1 LKKIKLLVYQLIFKK
16 SKFISFSIIVF
27 IFTTFYF
34 FGSEKTFIEN
44 NSYSQ
49 STSEFQNS
57 NVFDEIEPFCLGID
71 QSDEVKSP
79 NQINSLDIEIQNSRD
94 WYTNFLSAY
103 LEEGPIILDK
113 YKKTFIS
120 NISVNTDSHTCTFLA
135 EVRISGDF
143 KDHLYGENFNPSLDV
158 KLLEGNILN
167 ITRFK
172 LFLPSSKNADDEVFF
187 ANLMKELGFLSPK
200 TFYTNVNINKKS
212 SHKYIFQEKINK
224 EFLESNGLRE
234 SAIFESNEKI
244 YWEVKKKNLS
254 SSREVYKSLIFG
266 KVLNSNWAVR
276 SDVNLS
282 TTLAALET
290 FNAALLT
297 SRNWWNLNNSL
308 LSKNS
313 FDLYKFDAAMIA
325 AGAEHGL
332 VLHNRKFYYNFYDN
346 NFYPIYYDGMPDF
359 SKDLSNKDL
368 TNKINLNINF
378 DEYDLEKIKTYIDLN
393 TLIKASNLLKSQ
405 IEIEPD
411 KFVKILEKNN
421 LFLDLNYVE
430 NTLNKFI
437 NNITYISNLTISN
450 KNKKFI
456 ENFENLDED
465 ILRNSINNLREIYND
480 VPVNFVTINQNDF
493 NVKSCEFDLSSCQN
507 LQNSKDVIKDLLDDE
522 FSENRNIVY
531 GSNIN
536 KFLNT
541 SMENSRKLPVVI
553 QNAEIYLK
561 GSSYIEFDELNNVLN
576 VYIGDR
582 GNVLITS
589 KNNPILFNVKLV
601 KKPEDSSDEFFQDIF
616 TGCLN
621 FYEVKFLNNLIY
633 SENQN
638 CEDSVNI
645 INSKGTIKKIE
656 ILNSFSDGLDVD
668 FSNLIIESVYINN
681 SGNDCADFSYGIYT
695 VKDMVVSK
703 CNDKGISIGEL
714 STFDLS
720 KLTINNVFNGLAVKD
735 SSKLIVGDLMIEDV
749 DYCITT
755 YRKKQE
761 FSGGEVKYNQ
771 VNCQENRFFVQKGST
786 VYKND

>member
-1 LKKIKLLVYQLIFKK
+1 MKKIKLLVYQLIFKK

-297 SRNWWNLNNSL
+297 SRN
-308 LSKNS
+308 
-313 FDLYKFDAAMIA
+313 
-325 AGAEHGL
+325 
-332 VLHNRKFYYNFYDN
+332 
-346 NFYPIYYDGMPDF
+346 
-359 SKDLSNKDL
+359 
-368 TNKINLNINF
+368 
-378 DEYDLEKIKTYIDLN
+378 
-393 TLIKASNLLKSQ
+393 
-405 IEIEPD
+405 
-411 KFVKILEKNN
+411 
-421 LFLDLNYVE
+421 
-430 NTLNKFI
+430 
-437 NNITYISNLTISN
+437 
-450 KNKKFI
+450 
-456 ENFENLDED
+456 
-465 ILRNSINNLREIYND
+465 
-480 VPVNFVTINQNDF
+480 
-493 NVKSCEFDLSSCQN
+493 
-507 LQNSKDVIKDLLDDE
+507 
-522 FSENRNIVY
+522 
-531 GSNIN
+531 
-536 KFLNT
+536 
-541 SMENSRKLPVVI
+541 
-553 QNAEIYLK
+553 
-561 GSSYIEFDELNNVLN
+561 
-576 VYIGDR
+576 
-582 GNVLITS
+582 
-589 KNNPILFNVKLV
+589 
-601 KKPEDSSDEFFQDIF
+601 
-616 TGCLN
+616 
-621 FYEVKFLNNLIY
+621 
-633 SENQN
+633 
-638 CEDSVNI
+638 
-645 INSKGTIKKIE
+645 
-656 ILNSFSDGLDVD
+656 
-668 FSNLIIESVYINN
+668 
-681 SGNDCADFSYGIYT
+681 
-695 VKDMVVSK
+695 
-703 CNDKGISIGEL
+703 
-714 STFDLS
+714 
-720 KLTINNVFNGLAVKD
+720 
-735 SSKLIVGDLMIEDV
+735 
-749 DYCITT
+749 
-755 YRKKQE
+755 
-761 FSGGEVKYNQ
+761 
-771 VNCQENRFFVQKGST
+771 
-786 VYKND
+786 

>member
-1 LKKIKLLVYQLIFKK
+1 
-16 SKFISFSIIVF
+16 
-27 IFTTFYF
+27 
-34 FGSEKTFIEN
+34 
-44 NSYSQ
+44 
-49 STSEFQNS
+49 
-57 NVFDEIEPFCLGID
+57 
-71 QSDEVKSP
+71 
-79 NQINSLDIEIQNSRD
+79 
-94 WYTNFLSAY
+94 
-103 LEEGPIILDK
+103 
-113 YKKTFIS
+113 
-120 NISVNTDSHTCTFLA
+120 
-135 EVRISGDF
+135 
-143 KDHLYGENFNPSLDV
+143 
-158 KLLEGNILN
+158 
-167 ITRFK
+167 
-172 LFLPSSKNADDEVFF
+172 
-187 ANLMKELGFLSPK
+187 MKELGFLSPK

-212 SHKYIFQEKINK
+212 SHQYIFQEKINK

-234 SAIFESNEKI
+234 SAIFESNENI

-254 SSREVYKSLIFG
+254 SSREVYMSLIFG

-282 TTLAALET
+282 TTLSALET
-290 FNAALLT
+290 FNTALLT

-308 LSKNS
+308 LSNNS
-313 FDLYKFDAAMIA
+313 VDLYKFDAAMIA

-368 TNKINLNINF
+368 TNKIHLNINF

-421 LFLDLNYVE
+421 LFLDINYVE

-437 NNITYISNLTISN
+437 NNLTYISNLTINN

-456 ENFENLDED
+456 ENFDNLDED
-465 ILRNSINNLREIYND
+465 ILRNSINNLREIYDD

-493 NVKSCEFDLSSCQN
+493 NVKSCDFDLSSCQN

-561 GSSYIEFDELNNVLN
+561 GNSHIEFDESNNVLN
-576 VYIGDR
+576 VYIGDK

-589 KNNPILFNVKLV
+589 KNKPILFNVKLV
-601 KKPEDSSDEFFQDIF
+601 KKPEDFSDEFFQDIF

-668 FSNLIIESVYINN
+668 FSNLIIESVYVNN
-681 SGNDCADFSYGIYT
+681 SGNDCADFSYGTYI
-695 VKDMVVSK
+695 VKDMDVSK
-703 CNDKGISIGEL
+703 CNDKALSIGEL
-714 STFDLS
+714 STFDLN
-720 KLTINNVFNGLAVKD
+720 KLNINNVFNGLAVKD
-735 SSKLIVGDLMIEDV
+735 SSKLTVGDLMIEDV

-761 FSGGEVKYNQ
+761 FSGGEVKYNKI
-771 VNCQENRFFVQKGST
+771 NCQENRFFVQKGSAI
-786 VYKND
+786 YKND